1 MNKKVNNCMDMDG
14 MGDFSRIGNN
24 NHPYYDRPSKQ
35 TSYQIAAISII
46 CLVLLVLG
54 LIVSEVVSD
63 FDNTSINKKEDNV
76 GEIFYKRET
85 IDERMLKKIKRIKN
99 S

>member
-14 MGDFSRIGNN
+14 MGDFSRVGNN

-35 TSYQIAAISII
+35 TSFQIAVISII
-46 CLVLLVLG
+46 CLVLLILG
-54 LIVSEVVSD
+54 LMVSEVVSD
-63 FDNTSINKKEDNV
+63 FDNTSINKNEDN
-76 GEIFYKRET
+76 KREISYHMEIRGEGVWEYLT
-85 IDERMLKKIKRIKN
+85 SINN